1 VKAPGVFKL
10 VIATC
15 ALSLIAGHLSSATAA
30 PAAQVI
36 TCVDLVSGKER
47 ISKTGTCRTA
57 EATAKW
63 HLAPTDSALASGGR
77 TKSLTICS
85 NKESSPVTY
94 QRIRTSCYKHMQTN
108 LYTRS
113 SALPSKPVITQVS
126 STSYESASLALAR
139 DPAANLDAPIAYYTI
154 TSSKGDVKK
163 VNSWR
168 ELTVTIS
175 GLRSST
181 PYTFTITATSV
192 DGTSLVSES
201 SLPVT
206 TQVYVAPV
214 ASATTAPL
222 AAPAFTLSN
231 SSETRT
237 VNTAATG
244 FTINSTGGA
253 IASYAISATPTGM
266 SFSTSTGALTGTPTT
281 VAGATAYTVTATN
294 ASGSATQA
302 FTLTVTEALAAPAF
316 TLSSSSETRTVNTA
330 ATGFT
335 INSTGGAI
343 ASYAISPSAPAGLT
357 FNTTTGALSGTPTSA
372 QSATAYTV
380 TATNATGSATRTFTL
395 TVAPVAYA
403 DGITWTSRTSAADNG
418 WTSVAYGN
426 GTFVAVAQSGSGNRV
441 MTSPDGITWTSRTSA
456 ADNDWWGVTY
466 GNGTFVAV
474 STSGTGNRVM
484 TSPDGITWTSRTSA
498 ADNDWRSVTYG
509 NGIFVAVAQSGS
521 GNRVMTSPDGIT
533 WTSRTSAADNVWY
546 GVTYGNGTFVAVA
559 GSGTGNRVMT
569 SPDGITWTSRT
580 SAADNAWYGVTYG
593 NGTFVATSITGT
605 GNRVMT
611 SPDGITWTSRTTPI
625 DNAWYW
631 VTYGNG
637 TFVATALSGTGNRVM
652 TSPDGI
658 TWTSRTSAANNA
670 WRGVTYGNGTFVAV
684 SIDGTGNRVM
694 TSTP

>member
-94 QRIRTSCYKHMQTN
+94 QRIHTSCYKHMQTN

-181 PYTFTITATSV
+181 SYTFTITATSV

-214 ASATTAPL
+214 ASATTAP
-222 AAPAFTLSN
+222 
-231 SSETRT
+231 
-237 VNTAATG
+237 
-244 FTINSTGGA
+244 
-253 IASYAISATPTGM
+253 
-266 SFSTSTGALTGTPTT
+266 
-281 VAGATAYTVTATN
+281 
-294 ASGSATQA
+294 
-302 FTLTVTEALAAPAF
+302 LAAPAF

-521 GNRVMTSPDGIT
+521 GNQVMTSPDGIT